1 MSRAQSVKT
10 LNPTSGIPGGEIIV
24 EYREISAD
32 ALKSLE
38 VRFAG
43 TSAHLV
49 SANRTRAL
57 AIVPDMAIDGAVQVT
72 IADNPEVQAGPG
84 GVDFIVARQLA
95 GDLHPV
101 TNPAFNPADGALF

>member
-10 LNPTSGIPGGEIIV
+10 LSPTSGIPGGEIIV

-32 ALKSLE
+32 VLRRLE

-43 TSAHLV
+43 ASAHLV
-49 SANRTRAL
+49 SANQTRAV
-57 AIVPDMAIDGAVQVT
+57 AIIPDMEIYGAVQVT
-72 IADNPEVQAGPG
+72 VADNPADQPTPG

-101 TNPAFNPADGALF
+101 ANPAFNPADGAL